1 MGREEK
7 EGAKAW
13 HVMRKGHQRGNYDAF
28 AACSVRVFTL
38 AVQGG

>member
-1 MGREEK
+1 MGIAEK